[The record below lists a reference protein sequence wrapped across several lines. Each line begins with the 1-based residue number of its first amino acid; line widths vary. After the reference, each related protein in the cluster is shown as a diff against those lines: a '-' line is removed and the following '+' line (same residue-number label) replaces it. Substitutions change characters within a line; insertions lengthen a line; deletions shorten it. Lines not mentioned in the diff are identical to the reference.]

1 MAQRMSTI
9 EVEAATA
16 ERLKAR
22 AAARGVTVP
31 ELLADLV
38 PEDEEPASEA
48 RNGTGPGRA
57 LPPRLPPGERAR
69 WLAEAEEAARRLK
82 DDPREEAL
90 LDEVEAIQAENAGIL
105 K

>member
-1 MAQRMSTI
+1 MSTI

-38 PEDEEPASEA
+38 PAEDGAPASEV
-48 RNGTGPGRA
+48 RNGAAPGRTLA
-57 LPPRLPPGERAR
+57 PRLLPGGRAR
-69 WLAEAEEAARRLK
+69 WLAEAEEAARRLR
-82 DDPREEAL
+82 DDPREQAL

>member
-1 MAQRMSTI
+1 MAQKMATLEI
-9 EVEAATA
+9 EAATA

-38 PEDEEPASEA
+38 PEEEPVSEV
-48 RNGTGPGRA
+48 RNGTGRA
-57 LPPRLPPGERAR
+57 RTLPPRLPPGERAR
-69 WLAEAEEAARRLK
+69 WLANAEEAARRLK
-82 DDPREEAL
+82 DDPREQAL
-90 LDEVEAIQAENAGIL
+90 LDEVEDIQAENAGIL

>member
-1 MAQRMSTI
+1 MAMI
-9 EVEAATA
+9 EIGAATV

-38 PEDEEPASEA
+38 SEEEPASEA

-69 WLAEAEEAARRLK
+69 WLAKSEEAARRLK
-82 DDPREEAL
+82 DDPREQAL
-90 LDEVEAIQAENAGIL
+90 LDEVEAIQAENNGIL